1 MLLTYTSIRGIIYT
15 EDKTTTARQGKEEI
29 MKTYSDIMSL
39 ISSAHLDM
47 TICNSERKCKICNSS
62 VACWMFAIAKQSFS
76 ERGEF

>member
-1 MLLTYTSIRGIIYT
+1 
-15 EDKTTTARQGKEEI
+15 